1 MSGERIRIKVR
12 RGGDEKMII
21 RKTIYSHELVE
32 SELLDVLPVGR
43 GEKTSP
49 LAHLPYIRFSISV
62 FDRKL
67 NI

>member
-1 MSGERIRIKVR
+1 MSGVGIRIKR
-12 RGGDEKMII
+12 RGGGDEKMII

-49 LAHLPYIRFSISV
+49 LAHLPYILSDDSQFQFLIE
-62 FDRKL
+62 
-67 NI
+67 N

>member
-1 MSGERIRIKVR
+1 MSEERIRIKM

-49 LAHLPYIRFSISV
+49 LAHLPYIPSDDSQVQFLIE
-62 FDRKL
+62 
-67 NI
+67 N

>member
-1 MSGERIRIKVR
+1 MRIKR
-12 RGGDEKMII
+12 RGGGDEKMII

-49 LAHLPYIRFSISV
+49 LAHLPTILNFN
-62 FDRKL
+62 FDEKL
-67 NI
+67 NTSCMQ